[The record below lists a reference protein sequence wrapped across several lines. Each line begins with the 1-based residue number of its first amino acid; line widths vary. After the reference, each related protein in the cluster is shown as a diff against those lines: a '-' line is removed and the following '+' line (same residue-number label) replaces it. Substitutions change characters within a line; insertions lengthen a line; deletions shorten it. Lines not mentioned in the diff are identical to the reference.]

1 MKKSKLLAVL
11 AVVMALAML
20 FASCTQAPA
29 ATTAPAT
36 TNATNTPATTV
47 EATTAAATA
56 AVAAATLY
64 ALPPAAAPVLVDG
77 LTYYTVGDVY
87 YQPVVQGGSTV
98 YVQVPPPF

>member
-1 MKKSKLLAVL
+1 MFTADCMSTQ
-11 AVVMALAML
+11 MARSAH
-20 FASCTQAPA
+20 AIVTDTPPVA
-29 ATTAPAT
+29 AA
-36 TNATNTPATTV
+36 
-47 EATTAAATA
+47 AAATA